1 MTTPKILVIAALIL
15 VSIFGMYLIN
25 LNLVGESKS
34 VSEVADLTLVPREMA
49 VEKVDAESKI
59 TPSEFNHLI
68 RETRE
73 AMTEVNINDS
83 RMQDGV
89 KIQAVIGWTHG
100 PILDIGDPS
109 DLGRNR
115 LTLSTTADRV
125 LFEIVDSEGR
135 HFLLE
140 SDFEKFNQISDL
152 ELLWSSNDQF
162 MSISIDQEIVAKKWI
177 PEFSIFQDS
186 GNSRQMIVGS
196 KFSETRGYNYVREK
210 NANDDYQDRVGSNV
224 GQMDAYGIIK
234 DVNVFANRRNSS
246 SNYVDTTGYGSIR
259 RVDVF
264 AKKGGGWSGLCSPL
278 LSSYAPVNKGFY

>member
-246 SNYVDTTGYGSIR
+246 SNFVDTTGYGSIR

-264 AKKGGGWSGLCSPL
+264 AKKGGG
-278 LSSYAPVNKGFY
+278 